1 MLDDLAIVVAHF
13 VQSHFETRAVNT
25 MRVIGK
31 SRLFNYSAC
40 LQSRNKAKPCMD
52 RKRNVDKKKRR
63 KINEKKR
70 ERERKQKK
78 ATHQAFETWICTGYV
93 TCRMPA
99 QAKEEEQEGRGE
111 TTHCFSTQKQK
122 KYAKKFRCEK
132 GAKKDPVKT
141 IHQCSHF
148 IHKVPEGSKA

>member
-25 MRVIGK
+25 LHVIGK

-63 KINEKKR
+63 KINKKKR
-70 ERERKQKK
+70 ERERQQKK
-78 ATHQAFETWICTGYV
+78 ATHQAFETWIYIYNV

-111 TTHCFSTQKQK
+111 TTHCFSTQKKNMRKNFAVK
-122 KYAKKFRCEK
+122 KEL
-132 GAKKDPVKT
+132 KKDPVKT

>member
-63 KINEKKR
+63 KINKKKR
-70 ERERKQKK
+70 ERERQQKK

-122 KYAKKFRCEK
+122 KICEKFRCEK
-132 GAKKDPVKT
+132 GAKKDSVKT

-148 IHKVPEGSKA
+148 IHKVPEGSKT